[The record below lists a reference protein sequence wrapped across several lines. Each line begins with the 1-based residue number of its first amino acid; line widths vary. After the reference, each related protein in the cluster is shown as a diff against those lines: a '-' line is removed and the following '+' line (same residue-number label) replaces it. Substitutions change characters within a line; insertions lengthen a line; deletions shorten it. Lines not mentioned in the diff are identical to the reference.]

1 MKPSAIAWLLIACAS
16 PASVEVAHEPAAPL
30 LELRVLAPEEGAPLV
45 LEVENRGPRP
55 IPIGGARARVEVRR
69 DGQPLPECDAS
80 ASSYVALSEDDT
92 PLAPREL
99 RRFEV
104 PLPCA
109 LDAPGA
115 YALLVELALN
125 GGSDPFVPNPSAD
138 QLAASAQLYVAPR
151 VARVETGTPRRP

>member
-1 MKPSAIAWLLIACAS
+1 MKSIFVVCLLIACAS
-16 PASVEVAHEPAAPL
+16 PAPIEVAHEPAAPL
-30 LELRVLAPEEGAPLV
+30 LELRVLADEGAPLA

-55 IPIGGARARVEVRR
+55 VPIGGARARVEVRR

-80 ASSYVALSEDDT
+80 ASSYVPLSEDEVRLSSGET
-92 PLAPREL
+92 
-99 RRFEV
+99 RRFEL

-125 GGSDPFVPNPSAD
+125 GGSDPFVPNPDAD
-138 QLAASAQLYVAPR
+138 QLAASAQLYVPPR
-151 VARVETGTPRRP
+151 MARAETHVPRRP